1 MKIDQTK
8 SRALLIPTEHFV
20 RSLAPTL
27 KTFLRWNDLVANLCN
42 NGSVVDTFI
51 IHFGGGIYLHAIHV
65 LRGVN
70 RASISVHR
78 IDSTRFIWFKTEFT
92 LRKHDLTD
100 YYLSCGDLNGLK
112 ILFTIINRL
121 YTRQTINNCKK
132 QYSKSIVIL
141 IELWRTGD
149 DYFTLRTLI
158 LQIFILNIVDIN
170 DIAEVEK
177 IKLW

>member
-42 NGSVVDTFI
+42 NGSRYVYYSFWD
-51 IHFGGGIYLHAIHV
+51 GIYLHAIHV
-65 LRGVN
+65 LREVN

-141 IELWRTGD
+141 IELWGTGD